1 MECVP
6 YLMGQLEWHRSVGH
20 GVQLV
25 CYVEGQIVLPVQSM
39 VAFVRSRGPAPPI
52 LILGAGWR

>member
-6 YLMGQLEWHRSVGH
+6 YLMGQLEWHRIVGH

-25 CYVEGQIVLPVQSM
+25 CHAEVQILLPVHS
-39 VAFVRSRGPAPPI
+39 VEAFVRSRGPAPLI
-52 LILGAGWR
+52 LNLGAGWR